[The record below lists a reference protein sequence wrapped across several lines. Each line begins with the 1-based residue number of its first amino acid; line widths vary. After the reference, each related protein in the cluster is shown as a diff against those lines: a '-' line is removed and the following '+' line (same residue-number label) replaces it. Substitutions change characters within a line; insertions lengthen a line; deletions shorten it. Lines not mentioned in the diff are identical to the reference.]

1 MAKRVK
7 NGERKLGL
15 ESLNAIVAICRFS
28 GYVEIDWP
36 YSVQYAWPSVC
47 VGGEVHNGVLSIIS
61 PQIARGRKRSEQI
74 ERKKK
79 KIAMPRDKTRQ
90 KMIKIQNIE
99 M

>member
-7 NGERKLGL
+7 NGERKLVL

-74 ERKKK
+74 ERKK
-79 KIAMPRDKTRQ
+79 
-90 KMIKIQNIE
+90 IKLRCQEIKQDRK
-99 M
+99 